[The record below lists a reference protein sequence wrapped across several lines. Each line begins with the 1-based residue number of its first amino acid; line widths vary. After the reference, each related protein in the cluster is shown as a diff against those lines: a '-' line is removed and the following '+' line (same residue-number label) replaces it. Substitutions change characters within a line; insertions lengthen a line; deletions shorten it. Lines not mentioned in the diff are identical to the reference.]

1 VRTVARSPRTLWRR
15 SGERV
20 VLRNRDGGELHVLE
34 GTGVL
39 VWLCLAA
46 PTPVTELV
54 SGFARQFEVGEA
66 EVADD
71 LGAFVEELA
80 GRGVLVVDQR

>member
-34 GTGVL
+34 GTGAL
-39 VWLCLAA
+39 VWLYLAA
-46 PTPVTELV
+46 PTPVTALV
-54 SGFARQFEVGEA
+54 SGFAQQFEIAEA

-71 LGAFVEELA
+71 LDAFVEELA
-80 GRGVLVVDQR
+80 GRGVLVLSER